1 MIVTWSDTAR
11 LIHKD
16 QAKICSHGDWH
27 RIKINLTYT
36 KDNFIWIS
44 GPHFCC
50 VIILNKTNYCQ
61 ISYTVYRSA
70 EIALTLA
77 AVYQRKH
84 RLSGFP
90 EDHMMKLLV
99 EARRNLGLFQH
110 HDGITGTAKDFV
122 VVDYGEK
129 YEKPCV
135 SRNRCLVSWPYTEN
149 FLKSKFQ
156 TSITFAVVLLMNQ
169 NVKDMY
175 QSTIC

>member
-1 MIVTWSDTAR
+1 M
-11 LIHKD
+11 
-16 QAKICSHGDWH
+16 
-27 RIKINLTYT
+27 
-36 KDNFIWIS
+36 
-44 GPHFCC
+44 
-50 VIILNKTNYCQ
+50 Q
-61 ISYTVYRSA
+61 ISYTAYRSA

-90 EDHMMKLLV
+90 EDQMMKLLV

-135 SRNRCLVSWPYTEN
+135 SRNRCLDP
-149 FLKSKFQ
+149 
-156 TSITFAVVLLMNQ
+156 
-169 NVKDMY
+169 
-175 QSTIC
+175 